1 MRTLSPLRKHNMS
14 LSMYSAS
21 VPVAIRL
28 LNNLSTILGK
38 AAAHCEARK
47 IDEAALLN
55 SRLFPDMFPL
65 NRQVQIAGD
74 MIKGGVS
81 RLAGVE
87 IPRFEDNEVTFA
99 ELQARIAKTVDYLST
114 FKPEQV
120 DGTEDKDIEI
130 TRSSGTVKYK
140 GQAYLTEQV
149 LPNFFF
155 HVTTAYN
162 LLRHGG
168 VEIGKRDY
176 LGN

>member
-1 MRTLSPLRKHNMS
+1 MTI
-14 LSMYSAS
+14 SMYSAS
-21 VPVAIRL
+21 VPLAIHT
-28 LNNLSTILGK
+28 LNSLSAILGK

-47 IDEAALLN
+47 IDPAALLN

-65 NRQVQIAGD
+65 TRQVQIACD

-87 IPRFEDNEVTFA
+87 IPRFEDTEATFA

-120 DGTEDKDIEI
+120 DGSEERDISIQMRDRVVE
-130 TRSSGTVKYK
+130 SK
-140 GQAYLTEQV
+140 GQAYLTQGV

-168 VEIGKRDY
+168 VEIGKRDF
-176 LGN
+176 LGT

>member
-1 MRTLSPLRKHNMS
+1 MS

-21 VPVAIRL
+21 VPVAIRI
-28 LNNLSTILGK
+28 LNNLSVILGK
-38 AAAHCEARK
+38 AAAHCETRK

-55 SRLFPDMFPL
+55 SRIFPDMFPL
-65 NRQVQIAGD
+65 TRQVQIACD
-74 MIKGGVS
+74 MIKGGAS

-87 IPRFEDNEVTFA
+87 IPRFEDTEASFA

-114 FKPEQV
+114 FKPEQI
-120 DGTEDKDIEI
+120 DGSEGRDISIKMRDRVVE
-130 TRSSGTVKYK
+130 SK
-140 GQAYLTEQV
+140 GQQYLTEAV

-176 LGN
+176 LGT

>member
-1 MRTLSPLRKHNMS
+1 MS
-14 LSMYSAS
+14 ISMYSAS
-21 VPVAIRL
+21 VPVAIRI

-38 AAAHCEARK
+38 SAAHCEARK

-55 SRLFPDMFPL
+55 SRIFPDMFPL
-65 NRQVQIAGD
+65 TRQVQIACD
-74 MIKGGVS
+74 MIKGGAS

-87 IPRFEDNEVTFA
+87 IPRFEDTEASFA

-114 FKPEQV
+114 FKPEQI
-120 DGTEDKDIEI
+120 DGSEARDISIKMRDRVVE
-130 TRSSGTVKYK
+130 SK
-140 GQAYLTEQV
+140 GQQYLMEAV

>member
-1 MRTLSPLRKHNMS
+1 MTISMYAASVVPATRTLKA
-14 LSMYSAS
+14 LSS
-21 VPVAIRL
+21 
-28 LNNLSTILGK
+28 ILGK
-38 AAAHCEARK
+38 AQAHCEARK
-47 IDEAALLN
+47 IDPQAFLN
-55 SRLFPDMFPL
+55 SRIFPDMFPL
-65 NRQVQIAGD
+65 TRQVQIACD
-74 MIKGGVS
+74 MIKGGAS

-87 IPRFEDNEVTFA
+87 IPRFEDTEASFA

-114 FKPEQV
+114 FKPEQIN
-120 DGTEDKDIEI
+120 GSEERDISIKMRDRVVE
-130 TRSSGTVKYK
+130 SK
-140 GQAYLTEQV
+140 GQQYLMEAV

>member
-1 MRTLSPLRKHNMS
+1 MS
-14 LSMYSAS
+14 ISMYSAS
-21 VPVAIRL
+21 VPLAIRI
-28 LNNLSTILGK
+28 LNNLSVILGK

-47 IDEAALLN
+47 IDEAAFLN
-55 SRLFPDMFPL
+55 ARIFPDMFPL
-65 NRQVQIAGD
+65 SRQVQIAGD

-87 IPRFEDNEVTFA
+87 IPRFEDNEATFA
-99 ELQARIAKTVDYLST
+99 ELQARIAKTVDFLST
-114 FKPEQV
+114 IKPGQV
-120 DGTEDKDIEI
+120 DGSEDKDIEI

-140 GQAYLTEQV
+140 GQAYLLEQV

-155 HVTTAYN
+155 HVTTTYN

>member
-1 MRTLSPLRKHNMS
+1 MS
-14 LSMYSAS
+14 ISMYSAS
-21 VPVAIRL
+21 VPLAIRI

-47 IDEAALLN
+47 IDEAAFLN
-55 SRLFPDMFPL
+55 ARIFPDMFPL
-65 NRQVQIAGD
+65 SRQVQIAGD

-87 IPRFEDNEVTFA
+87 IPRFEDKEATFA
-99 ELQARIAKTVDYLST
+99 ELQARIAKTVDFLST
-114 FKPEQV
+114 IQPEQV
-120 DGTEDKDIEI
+120 DGSEGKDIEI
-130 TRSSGTVKYK
+130 TRSSGTVHYK
-140 GQAYLTEQV
+140 GQAYLLEQV

-155 HVTTAYN
+155 HVTTTYN

>member
-1 MRTLSPLRKHNMS
+1 L
-14 LSMYSAS
+14 
-21 VPVAIRL
+21 AIRI

-47 IDEAALLN
+47 IDEAAFLN
-55 SRLFPDMFPL
+55 SRIFPDMFPL
-65 NRQVQIAGD
+65 SRQVQIAGD

-87 IPRFEDNEVTFA
+87 IPRFEDNEASFA
-99 ELQARIAKTVDYLST
+99 ELQARIAKTVDFLST
-114 FKPEQV
+114 LKPEQV
-120 DGTEDKDIEI
+120 DGTEGKVIEI
-130 TRSSGTVKYK
+130 TRSSGTVQYK
-140 GQAYLTEQV
+140 GQAYLLEQV

-155 HVTTAYN
+155 HVTTTYN